1 MVKYLSKILYV
12 LPAKINS
19 LILLIFSFILVSS
32 LEAFGLGVI
41 GPFMGLATQP
51 DIIYEIPLLNFLY
64 EKFSFQQERDFVATV
79 GCLIIVLF
87 TVKSLVNWS
96 VQVSVFRFSYEQ
108 KCELTKKLMKGYLT
122 APYTFHLRKNSAH
135 IIQNIVNETKAFADR
150 ILIPFLNLTSNLIIS
165 LCLIGLLVIT
175 NITAIV
181 VVLGIL
187 LPLFL
192 LFNTFKNN
200 IKEWGRQG
208 SLSNQE
214 IIRYVNHGL
223 GGIKETKV
231 IGCES
236 YFESKVVGQAHRF
249 AQVMNKFYSYRL
261 FPRILIETILI
272 AFLVGLIVISILLG
286 NDVQNLIPTLSV
298 FALVAIR
305 LVPALTNISNGVNV
319 LRNSAHS
326 LDRIYADLKEL
337 ESVDIYKNHQTL
349 TKSSYNSVKSI
360 DKKHSEKPFHTQ
372 SQLELRNEIVL
383 EGIRYR
389 YPEAQTDSLQGI
401 SLSIAKGQS
410 IAFIGKSGAGK
421 TTLVDTLL
429 GLLIPQEGDI
439 KVDGQSIYSDGLESW
454 KKMVGY
460 IPQSIF
466 LTDDTIEKNIAF
478 GVSED
483 LIDSQKI
490 HKAMRDA
497 QLLEVVEQLPNG
509 LKTLV
514 GERGVLL
521 SGGQRQRVGIA
532 RALYHDREILVLDE
546 ATAALDNETEN
557 LVTQAINALQGSKTL
572 ILIAH
577 RLSTVEKCNVI
588 YEMERGKI
596 INSGSYENVVLQ
608 KKVPNSS
615 S

>member
-1 MVKYLSKILYV
+1 MIQYLSKILYV
-12 LPAKINS
+12 LPAKTGS
-19 LILLIFSFILVSS
+19 LILLVCSFIIVST

-51 DIIYEIPLLNFLY
+51 ELIHQISILNFLY
-64 EKFSFQQERDFVATV
+64 ERFPFGQEKNFIATV

-87 TVKSLVNWS
+87 IIKSFFNWS
-96 VQVSVFRFSYEQ
+96 VQVTVFRFSYEQ
-108 KCELTKKLMKGYLT
+108 KCELTRKLMRGYLT
-122 APYTFHLRKNSAH
+122 APYTFHLRKNSAY
-135 IIQNIVNETKAFADR
+135 IIQNVVNETKAFADR
-150 ILIPFLNLTSNLIIS
+150 ILIPFLNLTSNLMIFI
-165 LCLIGLLVIT
+165 CLIILLIIT
-175 NITAIV
+175 NTMAIAV
-181 VVLGIL
+181 IIGIV
-187 LPLFL
+187 LPLLL
-192 LFNTFKNN
+192 LFNSFKHK
-200 IKEWGRQG
+200 IKEWGKLG
-208 SLSNQE
+208 SVSNQE
-214 IIRYVNHGL
+214 IIRFVNHGL

-236 YFESKVVGQAHRF
+236 YFESKVVDQAHLF
-249 AQVMNKFYSYRL
+249 AQVMHKFYSYRL
-261 FPRILIETILI
+261 FPRIMIETVLI
-272 AFLVGLIVISILLG
+272 AFLIGLIVISIVLG
-286 NDVQNLIPTLSV
+286 NDVQQLIPTLSV

-305 LVPALTNISNGVNV
+305 LVPALTNITNGVNV

-326 LDRIYADLKEL
+326 LDRIYLDLKEL
-337 ESVDIYKNHQTL
+337 ESVDFSLDRKTGLISTSQ
-349 TKSSYNSVKSI
+349 KSNSYIESLQLPGT
-360 DKKHSEKPFHTQ
+360 DQ
-372 SQLELRNEIVL
+372 SQIPLEFKEEIVL
-383 EGIRYR
+383 ENIRYR
-389 YPEAQTDSLQGI
+389 YPESNIDSLRGV
-401 SLSIAKGQS
+401 SLKIEKGES

-439 KVDGQSIYSDGLESW
+439 KVDGKSIYTSEGLNSW

-478 GVSED
+478 GVPEH
-483 LIDSQKI
+483 LIDFDKI
-490 HKAMRDA
+490 NKAIEDA
-497 QLLEVVEQLPNG
+497 QLLEVIEQLPQG

-557 LVTQAINALQGSKTL
+557 LVTQAINSLRGSKTL

-588 YEMERGKI
+588 YEMQQGKI
-596 INSGSYENVVLQ
+596 INFGSYESVVLN
-608 KKVPNSS
+608 KKS
-615 S
+615 